1 MHKKF
6 GNFSLGWKLIEE
18 KPDLVKILMSKCI
31 ITRCEFIYNKLEFD
45 YTAICDE
52 FRELTEGE
60 MIPTYRIVFGN
71 NNVYISEEK
80 C

>member
-1 MHKKF
+1 MKI
-6 GNFSLGWKLIEE
+6 GNFSLGQRLIKEH
-18 KPDLVKILMSKCI
+18 PDFVKQLMGKCI
-31 ITRCEFIYNKLEFD
+31 ITRCEFMYHNGLLE

-52 FRELTEGE
+52 FRELTEGDT
-60 MIPTYRIVFGN
+60 IPTYRIVFGN